1 MRTVPTTRADR
12 LSVIFRPQARWFRA
26 ALFVSLFA
34 PSACMNETPAPQ
46 PVFASAVR
54 TGPLRFRYRMIDGHS
69 WLGSENLRGRPTVLG
84 FLATYDIA
92 SQAQARFLNA
102 IAQRHGGRVQVAIV
116 VLETAENRPLV
127 IAFRDGL
134 DLAYPVAMGDAEIIS
149 GEGPFGDVHI
159 VPATVV
165 LDAEARL
172 VWKKLGIVREDE
184 IEKVLREL

>member
-1 MRTVPTTRADR
+1 
-12 LSVIFRPQARWFRA
+12 
-26 ALFVSLFA
+26 
-34 PSACMNETPAPQ
+34 
-46 PVFASAVR
+46 
-54 TGPLRFRYRMIDGHS
+54 
-69 WLGSENLRGRPTVLG
+69 VLG

>member
-1 MRTVPTTRADR
+1 MGGMLAPLAV
-12 LSVIFRPQARWFRA
+12 ARSEHRFGFRA
-26 ALFVSLFA
+26 AVLFFAMLALFA
-34 PSACMNETPAPQ
+34 LSACMTETPPSQ
-46 PVFASAVR
+46 PVFASTAK

-69 WLGSENLRGRPTVLG
+69 WLGSESLRGRPTVLG
-84 FLATYDIA
+84 FLTTYDVA

-102 IAQRHGGRVQVAIV
+102 IAQRHGGRVQVAVV
-116 VLETAENRPLV
+116 VLEQLENRPLV

-134 DLAYPVAMGDAEIIS
+134 DLGYPVAMGDPEIIA

-165 LDAEARL
+165 LDTEARL
-172 VWKKLGIVREDE
+172 VWKKLGLVREDE